1 VKPTLIIELFA
12 ILVGIGLV
20 MVIVGFSTDT
30 MVYCTVGFLFLF
42 LISFTLINSTLQY
55 QSGSNVTDSG
65 TTMSIVNIYSTYGDN
80 TRTYGIYMAIGSG
93 LGMILTFIQGIKK
106 KGASS

>member
-1 VKPTLIIELFA
+1 MIIELFA

-30 MVYCTVGFLFLF
+30 MVYSTVGFLFLF
-42 LISFTLINSTLQY
+42 LISFTLIGSSLQY

-65 TTMSIVNIYSTYGDN
+65 TTMSIVNIYSNYGEN
-80 TRTYGIYMAIGSG
+80 TRTYGIYMAIASG
-93 LGMILTFIQGIKK
+93 LGMTLTFIQGVKK
-106 KGASS
+106 KGAAT